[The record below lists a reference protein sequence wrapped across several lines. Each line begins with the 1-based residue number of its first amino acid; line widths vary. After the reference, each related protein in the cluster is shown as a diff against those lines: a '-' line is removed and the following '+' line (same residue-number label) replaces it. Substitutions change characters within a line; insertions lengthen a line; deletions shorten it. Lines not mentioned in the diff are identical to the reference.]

1 MSRFKSP
8 LRKRKTRAMMSQEG
22 LPADDDAKFRVS
34 DNTESLDQMTED
46 QINQIFNQHY
56 SWKLSGL
63 IKQWDREERRA
74 A

>member
-1 MSRFKSP
+1 
-8 LRKRKTRAMMSQEG
+8 MSQEG
-22 LPADDDAKFRVS
+22 LPADDENALLRFWQDNGAKFRVS